1 MKINIDTIEQLEE
14 HAFYESGLSAH
25 GCFEDLDDYAK
36 QAIHKYGRLLLKSY
50 EQHTQDLAVR
60 VEERI
65 KLIEK
70 GINQHDELLARLEQI
85 TKQINEKTTTRTR

>member
-1 MKINIDTIEQLEE
+1 MKINIDTIEQWEE

-50 EQHTQDLAVR
+50 EQHTQDLEVDVA
-60 VEERI
+60 ERI

-70 GINQHDELLARLEQI
+70 SIDQHEELIGRLEQI
-85 TKQINEKTTTRTR
+85 TKQINENTARVR